1 MSTFPVRIANLPKAE
16 LHVHLEGSLQPV
28 TVVKIAAQNGVV
40 VTEEEVQRRYA
51 YRYFAEFIETFKWV
65 TSFLRK
71 PADYAVIVRDFAE
84 ALLVQHVVYAE
95 VTLSIGVM
103 QLRGQDPQANFDAM
117 LEVADEFESRGL
129 RLRWVWDAVR
139 QFGVEAALAVVE
151 AAGRCQSDKIVA
163 FGIGGDASASSRATS
178 SR

>member
-1 MSTFPVRIANLPKAE
+1 MTSASRTDFIDAMPKAE

-51 YRYFAEFIETFKWV
+51 YYNFVEFIETFKWV

-71 PADYAVIVRDFAE
+71 PADYAIIVRDFAE
-84 ALLVQHVVYAE
+84 ALIAQRVVYAE

-117 LEVADEFESRGL
+117 LEAAEEFESRGL
-129 RLRWVWDAVR
+129 RLRWV
-139 QFGVEAALAVVE
+139 
-151 AAGRCQSDKIVA
+151 
-163 FGIGGDASASSRATS
+163 
-178 SR
+178 